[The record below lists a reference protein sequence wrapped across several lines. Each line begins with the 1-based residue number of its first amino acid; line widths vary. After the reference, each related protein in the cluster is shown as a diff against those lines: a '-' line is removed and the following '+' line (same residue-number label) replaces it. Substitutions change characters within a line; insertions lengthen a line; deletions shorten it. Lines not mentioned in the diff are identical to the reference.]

1 MVLVLGVS
9 LSIGTLVEGAFP
21 VTLCETPAY
30 SIAAQSQEYV
40 FANRTLFARPYL
52 LSIHTSG
59 GERVDVILLEVGG
72 AFRHIV
78 NAVAGL
84 TEYGV
89 LPFRGIFSLA
99 IRNLN
104 DSFIRLRILFQ
115 LYGLDQQQ
123 VLLGL
128 VLYAGGFVSCLA
140 HFIAEWLKDSV
151 DIEDAEKEKVKDE
164 IRPRP

>member
-1 MVLVLGVS
+1 MSV
-9 LSIGTLVEGAFP
+9 SIGTLVEGAFP
-21 VTLCETPAY
+21 VTLYDTPAY
-30 SIAAQSQEYV
+30 SIAAKSQQYLFV
-40 FANRTLFARPYL
+40 NRTLFARPYL

-59 GERVDVILLEVGG
+59 DERVDVILLEVGG

-78 NAVAGL
+78 NAVVGV

-89 LPFRGIFSLA
+89 LPFRGVFNLA

-104 DSFIRLRILFQ
+104 ESSTRLRILFQ

-128 VLYAGGFVSCLA
+128 VLYASGFVSCLA
-140 HFIAEWLKDSV
+140 HFIAEWLKNPADM
-151 DIEDAEKEKVKDE
+151 EDAEKEKVKGE
-164 IRPRP
+164 SRPRP